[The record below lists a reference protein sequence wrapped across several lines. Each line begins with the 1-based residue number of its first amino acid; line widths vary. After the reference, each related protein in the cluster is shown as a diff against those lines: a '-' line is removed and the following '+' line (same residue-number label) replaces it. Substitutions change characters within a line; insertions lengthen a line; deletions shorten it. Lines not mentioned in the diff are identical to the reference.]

1 MNEMKWKG
9 SPMEN
14 RERSWLKFNE
24 RVMEEADCDAT
35 PVLERLKF
43 LSIFTTNL
51 TEFFM
56 VRVGTLGDCEIVDP
70 EFRENKTNMSAR
82 EQLDMIFSLVAPLY
96 KKRDKSYERIAS
108 ALSKEGIRRV
118 KFKDMSENE
127 RKLTERYFKTH
138 MQPILSPSVIDAKHP
153 FPHIPG
159 GRLTI
164 AALLEEKGR
173 TQFGIIPVPNVDKL
187 LFLNSQNTRY
197 IAAEDI
203 LNHYADTV
211 FSMYNIKEKTILRV
225 TRNADITTDDEF
237 ADQDIDFRQHMKKL
251 LKKRERLAPVRVE
264 TRGKMS
270 ETFQKYLC
278 ERFQV
283 SKAQIFASEAPLDLS
298 YAFSLEG
305 QIPDTMRSRLCYTP
319 FAPCASPLVQGKES
333 LFRQITRRDIL
344 LSYPFESMKPLLDF
358 IKEAADDH
366 SVLSIKITLYRIA
379 KESKLAEYLI
389 RAAENGK
396 EVFVL
401 MELRARF
408 DEANNIDWAQRLE
421 DAGCRVVY
429 GFDGYKVHSKICLI
443 TRRENGRIRHY
454 THIATGNYNEKT
466 ARQYTDLCLL
476 TANQEIGEDGAEFFK
491 NMAIS
496 NLNGTYKHLLVAPN
510 HFKTPV
516 LELIDREIALASQGK
531 PARIIAKMN
540 SLTDKKIIDRL
551 VTASRAGVQIQ
562 LIVRGICCLV
572 PGVPGKTDN
581 ISVISIVGRFLEHS
595 RIYCFG
601 TQERAKLYI
610 ASADFMT
617 RNTERRVEIAVPLYD
632 ERIRTRILHML
643 NILLADNVKA
653 RDLYSDG
660 SYVLRTPGSNP
671 PLDSQ
676 MYFAKE
682 AAEAALHPEPSP
694 KRISWWRRLFR
705 RDKN

>member
-1 MNEMKWKG
+1 MNENKWMD
-9 SPMEN
+9 SPTEN

-24 RVMEEADCDAT
+24 RVMEEADCEAT
-35 PVLERLKF
+35 PILERLKF

-70 EFRENKTNMSAR
+70 DFRENKTNMSAR
-82 EQLDMIFSLVAPLY
+82 EQLDMIFSLAVPLY
-96 KKRDKSYERIAS
+96 RKRDKSYERIAA
-108 ALSKEGIRRV
+108 ALAKEGIRRV
-118 KFKDMSENE
+118 KFKEMSENE

-138 MQPILSPSVIDAKHP
+138 MQPILSPAVIDVKHP
-153 FPHIPG
+153 FPHIPNG
-159 GRLTI
+159 QLTI
-164 AALLEEKGR
+164 AAILEEKGR
-173 TQFGIIPVPNVDKL
+173 TQFGIIPVPNVDRL

-203 LNHYADTV
+203 LSYYTDIV
-211 FSMYNIKEKTILRV
+211 FSMYSVKEKTVIRV
-225 TRNADITTDDEF
+225 TRNADITTDDDF
-237 ADQDIDFRQHMKKL
+237 ADQDIDYRQHMKKL

-264 TRGKMS
+264 TRGKVS
-270 ETFQKYLC
+270 DTFQKYLC
-278 ERFQV
+278 ERFQI
-283 SKAQIFASEAPLDLS
+283 SKEHIFVSEAPLDLS
-298 YAFSLEG
+298 YAFGLESG
-305 QIPDTMRSRLCYTP
+305 LPDGLRSRVCYVP
-319 FAPCASPLVQGKES
+319 FAPCLSPAIHEKES
-333 LFRQITRRDIL
+333 LFRQIARRDVL

-358 IKEAADDH
+358 IKEAADDR

-429 GFDGYKVHSKICLI
+429 GFDGFKVHSKICLI
-443 TRRENGRIRHY
+443 TRRENGHIRHY

-476 TANQEIGEDGAEFFK
+476 TANQEIGMDGAEFFQ
-491 NMAIS
+491 NMSIS
-496 NLNGTYKHLLVAPN
+496 NLNGTYRHLLVAPN
-510 HFKTPV
+510 HFKLPV
-516 LELIDREIALASQGK
+516 LELIDREIALAAQGK

-551 VTASRAGVQIQ
+551 VSASRAGVQIQ
-562 LIVRGICCLV
+562 LIIRGICCLV
-572 PGVPGKTDN
+572 PGVPGKTEN
-581 ISVISIVGRFLEHS
+581 VSVISIVGRFLEHS

-601 TQERAKLYI
+601 TEERAKLYI

-632 ERIRTRILHML
+632 ERVRTRIMHML
-643 NILLADNVKA
+643 NILLSDNVKG
-653 RDLYSDG
+653 RDLYADG

-671 PLDSQ
+671 PIDSQ
-676 MYFAKE
+676 MYFARE
-682 AAEAALHPEPSP
+682 AAEAALNTEKPAKHV
-694 KRISWWRRLFR
+694 SWWRRLFQR
-705 RDKN
+705 KK

>member
-1 MNEMKWKG
+1 MNENKWTD
-9 SPMEN
+9 SPTEN

-24 RVMEEADCDAT
+24 RVMEEADCEAT
-35 PVLERLKF
+35 PILERLKF

-70 EFRENKTNMSAR
+70 DFRENKTNMSAR
-82 EQLDMIFSLVAPLY
+82 EQLDMIFSLAVPLY
-96 KKRDKSYERIAS
+96 RKRDKSYERIAV
-108 ALSKEGIRRV
+108 ALAKEGIRRV
-118 KFKDMSENE
+118 KFKEMSENE

-138 MQPILSPSVIDAKHP
+138 MQPILSPAVIDVKHP
-153 FPHIPG
+153 FPHIPNG
-159 GRLTI
+159 QLTI
-164 AALLEEKGR
+164 AAILEEKGR
-173 TQFGIIPVPNVDKL
+173 TQFGIIPVPNVDRL

-203 LNHYADTV
+203 LSYYTDVV
-211 FSMYNIKEKTILRV
+211 FSMYSVKEKTVIRV
-225 TRNADITTDDEF
+225 TRNADITTDDDF
-237 ADQDIDFRQHMKKL
+237 ADQDIDYRQHMKKL

-264 TRGKMS
+264 TRGKVS
-270 ETFQKYLC
+270 DTFQKYLC
-278 ERFQV
+278 ERFQI
-283 SKAQIFASEAPLDLS
+283 SKEHIFVSEAPLDLS
-298 YAFSLEG
+298 YAFGLESG
-305 QIPDTMRSRLCYTP
+305 LPDGLRSRVCYVP
-319 FAPCASPLVQGKES
+319 FAPCLSPAIHEKES
-333 LFRQITRRDIL
+333 LFRQIARRDVL

-358 IKEAADDH
+358 IKEAADDR

-429 GFDGYKVHSKICLI
+429 GFDGFKVHSKICLI
-443 TRRENGRIRHY
+443 TRRENGHIRHY

-476 TANQEIGEDGAEFFK
+476 TANQEIGMDGAEFFQ
-491 NMAIS
+491 NMSIS
-496 NLNGTYKHLLVAPN
+496 NLNGTYRHLLVAPN
-510 HFKTPV
+510 HFKLPV
-516 LELIDREIALASQGK
+516 LELIDREIALAAQGK

-551 VTASRAGVQIQ
+551 VSASRAGVQIQ
-562 LIVRGICCLV
+562 LIIRGICCLV
-572 PGVPGKTDN
+572 PGVPGKTEN
-581 ISVISIVGRFLEHS
+581 VSVISIVGRFLEHS
-595 RIYCFG
+595 RVYCFG
-601 TQERAKLYI
+601 TEERAKLYI

-632 ERIRTRILHML
+632 ERIRTRIMHML
-643 NILLADNVKA
+643 NILLSDNVKG
-653 RDLYSDG
+653 RDFYADG

-671 PLDSQ
+671 PVDSQ
-676 MYFAKE
+676 MYFARE
-682 AAEAALHPEPSP
+682 AAEAALNMEKPAKHV
-694 KRISWWRRLFR
+694 SWWCRLFQR
-705 RDKN
+705 KK